1 MTSQFGSSLDQQS
14 ESFDN
19 NSDIGGVAVG
29 GITPDAAPPVQ
40 HSGRRGFLP
49 MKTNTFD
56 RVFISVVCFV
66 AINLLW
72 MRFIEAYIPIWGAVV
87 ISLILAVIIIR
98 WG

>member
-1 MTSQFGSSLDQQS
+1 MTSQFRSSLDQQS
-14 ESFDN
+14 ESFDDIA
-19 NSDIGGVAVG
+19 DIGDVAAG
-29 GITPDAAPPVQ
+29 GITPEAAPPVH

-72 MRFIEAYIPIWGAVV
+72 MRFIEAYIPLWGAVI

>member
-19 NSDIGGVAVG
+19 NSDIGDIAAGV
-29 GITPDAAPPVQ
+29 ITPDAAPPVQ

-49 MKTNTFD
+49 MKTNAFD